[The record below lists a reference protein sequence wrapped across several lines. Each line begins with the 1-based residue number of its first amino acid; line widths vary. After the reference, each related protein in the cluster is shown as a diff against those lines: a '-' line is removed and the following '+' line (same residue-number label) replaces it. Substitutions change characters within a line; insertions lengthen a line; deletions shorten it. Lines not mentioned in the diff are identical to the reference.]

1 MSVARYSILRC
12 VTGEGVS
19 GFAARERRRSVD
31 GARVYSAPHG
41 ARWVESTTRDNL
53 VDALRAKG
61 ASKIQKRKN
70 QWVVIFSGGRR
81 AVEEED

>member
-1 MSVARYSILRC
+1 
-12 VTGEGVS
+12 
-19 GFAARERRRSVD
+19 
-31 GARVYSAPHG
+31 
-41 ARWVESTTRDNL
+41 VESTTRDNL